1 MKLIVLLLPL
11 FLIYKPTAVQNGQ
24 VYKLIKGEIHFK
36 SDAPLEVIE
45 ASSNKLKGII
55 DVEKRSFAF
64 SIPLASF
71 EGFNNPLQKE
81 HFNENYM
88 ESSKYPNATF
98 SGKII
103 ENEDLSKE
111 GNYSIRAKGKLN
123 IHGVSQER
131 IIKSNV
137 VVEGDSLMLSA
148 DFSVLLEEHNI
159 SIPKIVYQKIA
170 NEIQVHVEAT
180 FEISGNE

>member
-1 MKLIVLLLPL
+1 MKLIVMLLPL
-11 FLIYKPTAVQNGQ
+11 ILICEPAAVQNGQ
-24 VYKLIKGEIHFK
+24 VYKLIKGKIHFK
-36 SDAPLEVIE
+36 SDAPLELIE

-55 DVEKRSFAF
+55 DIEKRSFAF
-64 SIPLASF
+64 SIPLTSF

-103 ENEDLSKE
+103 ENFDLTQS
-111 GNYSIRAKGKLN
+111 GTYSIRAKGKLN

-131 IIKSNV
+131 IIKSDV

-159 SIPKIVYQKIA
+159 NIPKIVYQKIA

-180 FEISGNE
+180 LEISGNE